1 MSHISSRIQLKKT
14 QLNRRKGAEGS
25 KELWQNAKVHITN
38 LYYIE
43 YRVFPPQ
50 STRDVVPHPIR
61 EQHYNTVADLLS
73 ANDAEALIGGV
84 T

>member
-1 MSHISSRIQLKKT
+1 M
-14 QLNRRKGAEGS
+14 EGS
-25 KELWQNAKVHITN
+25 KKLGQNAKAHITN

-43 YRVFPPQ
+43 YQVFPPQ
-50 STRDVVPHPIR
+50 SSRDVVPHPIR
-61 EQHYNTVADLLS
+61 EQHYNTVPVFIP